1 MAKVYLTTA
10 NSLYANPYEA
20 DNADGGQSYMRVG
33 NYSDGRALFI
43 LLKLPP
49 IEQAVAEYILGLP
62 AYNSGYYS
70 NTDLNVKIHPVTG
83 AWSAATKFGS
93 LPAYDAT
100 VVERNITENVP
111 SSSNYDYRTGYH
123 AATYTQRYYS
133 GLSSTG
139 PWTLLD
145 VFSITQTAYNNLLS
159 AWGGTEHIYT
169 SSGEWERIT
178 ISYTAAYYDTYV
190 KYHETDIT
198 TVAQWLYNNGYGAN
212 PSVLIRFDLP
222 GANDTR
228 KFYKTPNN
236 TTNAL
241 RPYANVTYATTPAP
255 TNPVIPAI
263 SAITDAAP
271 TFDWSD
277 STDYIF
283 ESSELS
289 YEFEFSE
296 DGIAYG
302 GTVTTDPG
310 ISQHT
315 LDIKTLLSFEPG
327 QYYHNTGCKIRV
339 RAKTPLWGDP
349 AQNYYSDW
357 VESAAF
363 TVDYRIIPNAP
374 TVSVDNDAPYEGEGV
389 TFTCR
394 RPAQYNTHDSA
405 GSINELTYQIRYGA
419 TTLADET
426 EPVTSATK
434 NVPYTVG
441 ELTAGTDLA
450 VSIYARCIDT
460 EGQESPLSAVLP
472 MTIKRFR
479 APIINIAGA
488 ERGETTIDVAVDI
501 QDTGYAGTQS
511 NTQINKIQY
520 NIGAGWV
527 DATLDGWTDLSNS
540 FTVTGIDA
548 DLAYTLQVRAVN
560 NPPAGTALTGLTGEA
575 TSESIPE
582 FRAAMIVFKDTVKD
596 EKAVGV
602 VKLYLG
608 IEFDEELTDT
618 DVKAFKS
625 LTKEGWIPVAD
636 TWEYASVSGIIGIVT
651 VPSGAQSIY
660 RKGDAIKFT
669 QGDPATV
676 KKFYIISDPT
686 DTTIQI
692 SGGTDYTL
700 TNEAISDIYYSHIKP
715 VDFPDAFS
723 YTPSFSASST
733 MTYTVE
739 NIYFAMFCMMGGLVK
754 VHIYA
759 DGTTG
764 GTMSSTLLASLP
776 IPVHDSCIY
785 TAAAGRTS
793 SGGVTLAGNAWVETD
808 NNAYLR
814 KYDSSNYTAGAGR
827 IFIIH
832 AEYLAA

>member
-1 MAKVYLTTA
+1 MATVQYPVLVTRT
-10 NSLYANPYEA
+10 YYGY
-20 DNADGGQSYMRVG
+20 GGIDTDY
-33 NYSDGRALFI
+33 NYPTYSDNWYNSTIIRQGRFALLGGLYTGPAFGHMFFGTGESTPAELAGRTI
-43 LLKLPP
+43 LSARLYLHRDNSSSAGAMP
-49 IEQAVAEYILGLP
+49 IRLYTSDLTSIPAAGSSSPNGDANTPEIIIGSLARGAGVWFNISTSVAE
-62 AYNSGYYS
+62 
-70 NTDLNVKIHPVTG
+70 
-83 AWSAATKFGS
+83 W
-93 LPAYDAT
+93 
-100 VVERNITENVP
+100 VVAGKCLTLY
-111 SSSNYDYRTGYH
+111 SSSASHALTCYGTASEDYK
-123 AATYTQRYYS
+123 
-133 GLSSTG
+133 
-139 PWTLLD
+139 P
-145 VFSITQTAYNNLLS
+145 VI
-159 AWGGTEHIYT
+159 EI
-169 SSGEWERIT
+169 
-178 ISYTAAYYDTYV
+178 
-190 KYHETDIT
+190 
-198 TVAQWLYNNGYGAN
+198 
-212 PSVLIRFDLP
+212 
-222 GANDTR
+222 
-228 KFYKTPNN
+228 
-236 TTNAL
+236 
-241 RPYANVTYATTPAP
+241 TYADIPDP
-255 TNPVIPAI
+255 TEAIIPAI
-263 SAITDAAP
+263 GTVTTAEKL
-271 TFDWSD
+271 FDWSD

-283 ESSELS
+283 DSSELS
-289 YEFEFSE
+289 YEFEFS
-296 DGIAYG
+296 DDNGSTYSD
-302 GTVTTDPG
+302 TVTTDPG